1 MPPHRGEGVDG
12 GCMCN
17 RHPRNGSAL
26 VLAVAW
32 SPDGKSLASG
42 SADKTVRVFNAAD
55 GTCQKV
61 LDDHSRPVGQVE
73 FLDGSTLVS
82 ASDDGS
88 IKVWDVASGTPKDT
102 VAGEKFALSKKT
114 GAKEQRAGRF
124 LVTWKGGAFP

>member
-1 MPPHRGEGVDG
+1 M
-12 GCMCN
+12 
-17 RHPRNGSAL
+17 
-26 VLAVAW
+26 
-32 SPDGKSLASG
+32 
-42 SADKTVRVFNAAD
+42 
-55 GTCQKV
+55 
-61 LDDHSRPVGQVE
+61 E

-124 LVTWKGGAFP
+124 LVTWKGDMVLVHHADGDEASDGKRAPVAFFRAPSPVQTISCAEDKIGVGCQSGAVLHLRAPWLVEA